1 MECAT
6 LATINWRKCS
16 HRLLQLKIR
25 TSGRGRAVL
34 FPGLYLWLP
43 SATGVAGLNGAAV
56 VVGESHSGSEEP
68 GKFCS
73 CPSAGD
79 ATHSLVLETGP
90 ATKSDGGV
98 AHMLTFC
105 GRGSREK
112 NNKKNKLVGYGAS
125 QPSRAGSSLITSF
138 LQHRLQRQQVHQ
150 DTGSWSA
157 EHASSSE
164 TPLGPAGPNQHTFV
178 PAHRATRAH
187 GPPSA
192 AGRCKLP
199 HSAAP
204 ETAKYNVLLQHC
216 KVFQAPPTRIYLP
229 QDGVFW

>member
-164 TPLGPAGPNQHTFV
+164 TPVGPSWPK
-178 PAHRATRAH
+178 PAHFCPCPQSHRCSWATLC
-187 GPPSA
+187 
-192 AGRCKLP
+192 GREMQI
-199 HSAAP
+199 AP
-204 ETAKYNVLLQHC
+204 LSC
-216 KVFQAPPTRIYLP
+216 P
-229 QDGVFW
+229 

>member
-16 HRLLQLKIR
+16 HCLLQLKIR

-112 NNKKNKLVGYGAS
+112 NNKKK
-125 QPSRAGSSLITSF
+125 TS
-138 LQHRLQRQQVHQ
+138 
-150 DTGSWSA
+150 
-157 EHASSSE
+157 
-164 TPLGPAGPNQHTFV
+164 
-178 PAHRATRAH
+178 
-187 GPPSA
+187 
-192 AGRCKLP
+192 
-199 HSAAP
+199 
-204 ETAKYNVLLQHC
+204 
-216 KVFQAPPTRIYLP
+216 
-229 QDGVFW
+229 